1 MNSVDIFYRAFT
13 EYKKLIAQDKD
24 SLAMQRFALSLNKA
38 QHENLQIIYYECTI
52 KEDWIIALEKALPF
66 LEKAIKEDRQFI
78 RNNEDILPIE
88 KVRKTSRQS
97 IQDLSKHSDYI
108 TRKPD
113 PNNPANITP
122 DKLMVI
128 RKENDYTVYEN
139 RVLFTTVMYA
149 KEFIESRLE
158 VIKDAITK
166 YEGKSMVHKKLDIGD
181 RALDIQIQLHETRK
195 NDPYALE
202 KSKAEALLIRIEN
215 IFTVVLS
222 FLKMPLLAKFTKVEL
237 VKRPITKTN
246 VLKINLN
253 FKNTLALYDYLMD
266 YNELGYTLHRIE
278 ESLLP
283 LSTQAVNDYTHAS
296 LLLSFITYQYSNR
309 ISDRLSKAY
318 FEEEERRQKERE
330 DQLLEQLKSIH
341 LSIKDSGKTL
351 DKYLLMFE
359 EGYRVIEKRVELLKR
374 EIRDLVIAQQKEI
387 FQLKQQHELAVKVLN
402 DQHELAVK
410 QINEQHRQ
418 DLMNLAALHET
429 EIKELQTAHQQAIT
443 SLNEE
448 HETAMEEVIAS
459 HQHTLATLQS
469 NMDAK
474 FNALKDTYLK
484 KETDLNKELEE
495 NRRLIKEQQEE
506 QDTLQVE
513 RDIIKGE
520 LLVYKT
526 KSGSEL
532 NVDDFTSKERFLE
545 LERIRDS
552 YARIFSKSWQATK
565 KAIRKEILSQ
575 PYQSPK
581 KEKHHGKKED

>member
-24 SLAMQRFALSLNKA
+24 SLTMQRFALSLNKA

-113 PNNPANITP
+113 ANNPANITP
-122 DKLMVI
+122 DKLMII

-149 KEFIESRLE
+149 KEFLESRLE

-166 YEGKSMVHKKLDIGD
+166 YEGKSMVHKKLDTGD
-181 RALDIQIQLHETRK
+181 RTLDIQIQLHETRK

-215 IFTVVLS
+215 IFTVILS
-222 FLKMPLLAKFTKVEL
+222 FLKMPLLSKFTKVEL

-253 FKNTLALYDYLMD
+253 FKNTLALYDYLVD
-266 YNELGYTLHRIE
+266 YNEPGYTLHRFE

-283 LSTQAVNDYTHAS
+283 LSNQAVDDYTHAT
-296 LLLSFITYQYSNR
+296 LLLSFITYQFGHR

-318 FEEEERRQKERE
+318 FEEEERRQKEKEER
-330 DQLLEQLKSIH
+330 LLEQLKSIH

-351 DKYLLMFE
+351 DQYLLMFE

-374 EIRDLVIAQQKEI
+374 EMKELVIAQQKELLALNH
-387 FQLKQQHELAVKVLN
+387 QHDLAQEHLRQQHLQDLN
-402 DQHELAVK
+402 DQ
-410 QINEQHRQ
+410 
-418 DLMNLAALHET
+418 DALHQT
-429 EIKELQTAHQQAIT
+429 ELKDLLSKHQQAIEA
-443 SLNEE
+443 LNTE
-448 HETAMEEVIAS
+448 HESAIDELVTN
-459 HQHTLATLQS
+459 HQETLTTLQS
-469 NMDAK
+469 TMDAK
-474 FNALKDTYLK
+474 LQVMKDTYLG
-484 KETDLNKELEE
+484 KEAELNLKLDE
-495 NRRLIKEQQEE
+495 NRQLIKEQQEQ
-506 QDTLQVE
+506 QDALQVE
-513 RDIIKGE
+513 RDIFKGE

-532 NVDDFTSKERFLE
+532 NIDDFTSKERFLE

-575 PYQSPK
+575 PYQPPK
-581 KEKHHGKKED
+581 KDKHHGKKEE

>member
-24 SLAMQRFALSLNKA
+24 SLAMQRFARSLNKV

-113 PNNPANITP
+113 ANNPANITP
-122 DKLMVI
+122 DKLMII

-215 IFTVVLS
+215 IFTVILS
-222 FLKMPLLAKFTKVEL
+222 YLKMPLLSKFTKVEL

-253 FKNTLALYDYLMD
+253 FKNTLALYDYLVD
-266 YNELGYTLHRIE
+266 YNEPGYTLHRFE

-283 LSTQAVNDYTHAS
+283 LSNQAVDDYTHAA
-296 LLLSFITYQYSNR
+296 LLLSFITYQFGHR

-318 FEEEERRQKERE
+318 FEEEERRQKEKEER
-330 DQLLEQLKSIH
+330 LLEQLKSIH
-341 LSIKDSGKTL
+341 LSIQDSGKTL
-351 DKYLLMFE
+351 DQYLLMFE
-359 EGYRVIEKRVELLKR
+359 EGYRVIEKRVEFLKR
-374 EIRDLVIAQQKEI
+374 EMKELVIAQQKELLELNH
-387 FQLKQQHELAVKVLN
+387 QHDLAQEHLKQQHL
-402 DQHELAVK
+402 
-410 QINEQHRQ
+410 Q
-418 DLMNLAALHET
+418 DLSNQVALHQT
-429 EIKELQTAHQQAIT
+429 ELKDLHSKQQQAIEA
-443 SLNEE
+443 LNTE
-448 HETAMEEVIAS
+448 HESALDELVTN
-459 HQHTLATLQS
+459 HQETLTTLQS
-469 NMDAK
+469 TMDAK
-474 FNALKDTYLK
+474 IQVMKDTYLG
-484 KETDLNKELEE
+484 KEAELNLKLDE
-495 NRRLIKEQQEE
+495 NRQLIKEQQEQ
-506 QDTLQVE
+506 QDALQVE
-513 RDIIKGE
+513 RDIFKGE

-532 NVDDFTSKERFLE
+532 NIDDFTSKERFLE
-545 LERIRDS
+545 LERIRNA

-575 PYQSPK
+575 PYQPPK
-581 KEKHHGKKED
+581 KDKHHGNKEE

>member
-24 SLAMQRFALSLNKA
+24 SLTMQRFALSLNKA

-113 PNNPANITP
+113 ANNPANITP
-122 DKLMVI
+122 DKLMII

-149 KEFIESRLE
+149 KEFLESRLE

-166 YEGKSMVHKKLDIGD
+166 YEGKSMVHKKLDTGD
-181 RALDIQIQLHETRK
+181 RTLDIQIQLHETRK

-215 IFTVVLS
+215 IFTVILS
-222 FLKMPLLAKFTKVEL
+222 FLKMPLLSKFTKVEL

-253 FKNTLALYDYLMD
+253 FKNTLALYDYLVD
-266 YNELGYTLHRIE
+266 YNEPGYTLHRFE

-283 LSTQAVNDYTHAS
+283 LSNQAVDDYTHAT
-296 LLLSFITYQYSNR
+296 LLLSFITYQFGHR

-318 FEEEERRQKERE
+318 FEEEERRQKEKEER
-330 DQLLEQLKSIH
+330 LLEQLKSIH

-351 DKYLLMFE
+351 DQYLLMFE

-374 EIRDLVIAQQKEI
+374 EMKELVIAQQKELLALNH
-387 FQLKQQHELAVKVLN
+387 QHDLAQEHLRQQHLQDLN
-402 DQHELAVK
+402 DQ
-410 QINEQHRQ
+410 
-418 DLMNLAALHET
+418 DALHQT
-429 EIKELQTAHQQAIT
+429 ELKDLHSKHQQAIEA
-443 SLNEE
+443 LNTE
-448 HETAMEEVIAS
+448 HESVIDELVTN
-459 HQHTLATLQS
+459 HQETLTTLQS
-469 NMDAK
+469 TMDAK
-474 FNALKDTYLK
+474 LQVMKDTYLG
-484 KETDLNKELEE
+484 KEAELNLKLDE
-495 NRRLIKEQQEE
+495 NRQLINEQQEQ
-506 QDTLQVE
+506 QDALQVE
-513 RDIIKGE
+513 RDIFKGE

-532 NVDDFTSKERFLE
+532 NIDDFTSKERFLE

-575 PYQSPK
+575 PYQPPK
-581 KEKHHGKKED
+581 KDKHHGKKEE

>member
-24 SLAMQRFALSLNKA
+24 SLTMQRFALSLNKA

-113 PNNPANITP
+113 ANNPANITP
-122 DKLMVI
+122 DKLMII

-149 KEFIESRLE
+149 KEFLESRLE

-166 YEGKSMVHKKLDIGD
+166 YEGKSMVHKKLDTGD
-181 RALDIQIQLHETRK
+181 RTLDIQIQLHETRK

-215 IFTVVLS
+215 IFTVILS
-222 FLKMPLLAKFTKVEL
+222 FLKMPLLSKFTKVEL

-253 FKNTLALYDYLMD
+253 FKNTLALYDYLVD
-266 YNELGYTLHRIE
+266 YNEPGYTLHRFE

-283 LSTQAVNDYTHAS
+283 LSNQAVDDYTHAT
-296 LLLSFITYQYSNR
+296 LLLSFITYQFGHR

-318 FEEEERRQKERE
+318 FEEEERRQKEKEER
-330 DQLLEQLKSIH
+330 LLEQLKSIH

-351 DKYLLMFE
+351 DQFLLMFE

-374 EIRDLVIAQQKEI
+374 EMKELVIAQQKELLALNH
-387 FQLKQQHELAVKVLN
+387 QHDLAQEHLRQQHLQDLN
-402 DQHELAVK
+402 DQ
-410 QINEQHRQ
+410 
-418 DLMNLAALHET
+418 DALHQT
-429 EIKELQTAHQQAIT
+429 ELKDLLSKHQQAIEA
-443 SLNEE
+443 LNTE
-448 HETAMEEVIAS
+448 HESAIDELVTN
-459 HQHTLATLQS
+459 HQETLTTLQS
-469 NMDAK
+469 TMDAK
-474 FNALKDTYLK
+474 LQVMKDTYLG
-484 KETDLNKELEE
+484 KEAELNLKLDE
-495 NRRLIKEQQEE
+495 NRQLIKEQQEQ
-506 QDTLQVE
+506 QDALQVE
-513 RDIIKGE
+513 RDIFKGE

-532 NVDDFTSKERFLE
+532 NIDDFTSKERFLE

-575 PYQSPK
+575 PYQPPK
-581 KEKHHGKKED
+581 KDKHHGKKEE

>member
-113 PNNPANITP
+113 ANNPANITP
-122 DKLMVI
+122 DKLMII
-128 RKENDYTVYEN
+128 RKESDYTVYEN

-181 RALDIQIQLHETRK
+181 RALDIQIQLRETRK

-215 IFTVVLS
+215 IFTVILS
-222 FLKMPLLAKFTKVEL
+222 YLKMPLLSKFTKVEL

-253 FKNTLALYDYLMD
+253 FKNTLALYDYLVD
-266 YNELGYTLHRIE
+266 YNELGYTLHRFE

-283 LSTQAVNDYTHAS
+283 LSNQAVDDYTHAA
-296 LLLSFITYQYSNR
+296 LLLSFITYQFGHR

-318 FEEEERRQKERE
+318 FEEEERRQKEKEER
-330 DQLLEQLKSIH
+330 LLEQLKSIH

-351 DKYLLMFE
+351 DQYLLMFE
-359 EGYRVIEKRVELLKR
+359 EGYRVIEKRVEFLKR
-374 EIRDLVIAQQKEI
+374 EMKELVIAQQKELLELNH
-387 FQLKQQHELAVKVLN
+387 QHDLAQEHLKQQHL
-402 DQHELAVK
+402 
-410 QINEQHRQ
+410 Q
-418 DLMNLAALHET
+418 DLSNQDALHQT
-429 EIKELQTAHQQAIT
+429 ELKDLHSKQQQAIEA
-443 SLNEE
+443 LNTE
-448 HETAMEEVIAS
+448 HESALDELVTN
-459 HQHTLATLQS
+459 HQETLTTLQS
-469 NMDAK
+469 TMDAK
-474 FNALKDTYLK
+474 IQVMKDTYLG
-484 KETDLNKELEE
+484 KEAELNLKLDE
-495 NRRLIKEQQEE
+495 NRQLIKEQQEQ
-506 QDTLQVE
+506 QDALQVE
-513 RDIIKGE
+513 RDIFKGE

-532 NVDDFTSKERFLE
+532 NIDDFTSKERFLE
-545 LERIRDS
+545 LERIRNA

-575 PYQSPK
+575 PYQPPK
-581 KEKHHGKKED
+581 KDKHHGNKEE

>member
-1 MNSVDIFYRAFT
+1 MNSIDIFYRAFT

-24 SLAMQRFALSLNKA
+24 SLTMQRFALSLNKA

-113 PNNPANITP
+113 ANNPANITP
-122 DKLMVI
+122 DKLMII

-149 KEFIESRLE
+149 KEFLESRLE

-166 YEGKSMVHKKLDIGD
+166 YEGKSMVHKKLDTGD
-181 RALDIQIQLHETRK
+181 RTLDIQIQLHETRK

-215 IFTVVLS
+215 IFTVILS
-222 FLKMPLLAKFTKVEL
+222 FLKMPLLSKFTKVEL

-253 FKNTLALYDYLMD
+253 FKNTLALYDYLVD
-266 YNELGYTLHRIE
+266 YNEPGYTLHRFE

-283 LSTQAVNDYTHAS
+283 LSNQAVDDYTHAT
-296 LLLSFITYQYSNR
+296 LLLSFITYQFGHR

-318 FEEEERRQKERE
+318 FEEEERRQKEKEER
-330 DQLLEQLKSIH
+330 LLEQLKSIH

-351 DKYLLMFE
+351 DQYLLMFE

-374 EIRDLVIAQQKEI
+374 EMKELVIAQQKELLALNH
-387 FQLKQQHELAVKVLN
+387 QHDLAQEHLKQQHLQDLN
-402 DQHELAVK
+402 DQ
-410 QINEQHRQ
+410 
-418 DLMNLAALHET
+418 DALHQT
-429 EIKELQTAHQQAIT
+429 ELKDLLSKHQQAIEA
-443 SLNEE
+443 LNIE
-448 HETAMEEVIAS
+448 HESAIDELVTN
-459 HQHTLATLQS
+459 HQETLTTLQS
-469 NMDAK
+469 TMDAK
-474 FNALKDTYLK
+474 LQVMKDTYLG
-484 KETDLNKELEE
+484 KEAELNLKLDE
-495 NRRLIKEQQEE
+495 NRQLIKEQQEQ
-506 QDTLQVE
+506 QDALQVE
-513 RDIIKGE
+513 RDIFKGE

-532 NVDDFTSKERFLE
+532 NIDDFTSKERFLE

-575 PYQSPK
+575 PYQPPK
-581 KEKHHGKKED
+581 KDKHHGKKED

>member
-1 MNSVDIFYRAFT
+1 VNSIDLFYRAFT

-24 SLAMQRFALSLNKA
+24 SLAMQRFSFSLNKP

-52 KEDWIIALEKALPF
+52 KEDWILTLEKALPF

-97 IQDLSKHSDYI
+97 IQDLSKRSDYI

-113 PNNPANITP
+113 PNNPASITP
-122 DKLMVI
+122 DKLMII

-166 YEGKSMVHKKLDIGD
+166 YEGKSMVHKKLDTGD
-181 RALDIQIQLHETRK
+181 RTVDIQIQFHETRK

-215 IFTVVLS
+215 IFTVILS
-222 FLKMPLLAKFTKVEL
+222 FLKMPLLSKFTKVEL

-253 FKNTLALYDYLMD
+253 FKNTLALYDYLID
-266 YNELGYTLHRIE
+266 YNELGYTLHRVE

-283 LSTQAVNDYTHAS
+283 LSTQAVDDYTHAT
-296 LLLSFITYQYSNR
+296 LLWSFITYQFGNR

-318 FEEEERRQKERE
+318 FEEEERRQREKE
-330 DQLLEQLKSIH
+330 DQLLAKLKTIH
-341 LSIKDSGKTL
+341 LTIKESGKTL
-351 DKYLLMFE
+351 DQYLLMFE
-359 EGYRVIEKRVELLKR
+359 EGYRVIEKRVDLLKQ
-374 EIRDLVIAQQKEI
+374 EMKDLVIAQQKEI
-387 FQLKQQHELAVKVLN
+387 VQLNQQHDLA
-402 DQHELAVK
+402 QK
-410 QINEQHRQ
+410 QLEEQHLKELEAQ
-418 DLMNLAALHET
+418 DDLHQAAL
-429 EIKELQTAHQQAIT
+429 KELHIKQQQAIAE
-443 SLNEE
+443 LNSE
-448 HETAMEEVIAS
+448 HETAMDELVAT
-459 HQHTLATLQS
+459 HQETLTNLQS
-469 NMDAK
+469 TMDTK
-474 FNALKDTYLK
+474 LQTLKETYLG
-484 KETDLNKELEE
+484 KEAELNSKLEQ
-495 NRRLIKEQQEE
+495 NRRLIQEQQDQQEM
-506 QDTLQVE
+506 LQVE

-520 LLVYKT
+520 LLVYK
-526 KSGSEL
+526 SSAGSQL

-545 LERIRDS
+545 LERIRDA

-575 PYQSPK
+575 PYESPK
-581 KEKHHGKKED
+581 KEKQHGKKED

>member
-113 PNNPANITP
+113 ANNPANITP
-122 DKLMVI
+122 DKLMII

-215 IFTVVLS
+215 IFTVILS
-222 FLKMPLLAKFTKVEL
+222 YLKMPLLSKFTKVEL

-253 FKNTLALYDYLMD
+253 FKNTLALYDYLVD
-266 YNELGYTLHRIE
+266 YNELGYTLHRFE

-283 LSTQAVNDYTHAS
+283 LSNQAVDDYTHAA
-296 LLLSFITYQYSNR
+296 LLLSFITYQFGHR

-318 FEEEERRQKERE
+318 FEEEERRQKEKEER
-330 DQLLEQLKSIH
+330 LLEQLKSIH
-341 LSIKDSGKTL
+341 LSIQDSGKTL
-351 DKYLLMFE
+351 DQYLLMFE
-359 EGYRVIEKRVELLKR
+359 EGYRVIEKRVEFLKR
-374 EIRDLVIAQQKEI
+374 EMKELVIAQQKELLELNH
-387 FQLKQQHELAVKVLN
+387 QHDLAQEHLKQQHL
-402 DQHELAVK
+402 
-410 QINEQHRQ
+410 Q
-418 DLMNLAALHET
+418 DLSNQDALHQT
-429 EIKELQTAHQQAIT
+429 ELKDLHSKQQQAIEA
-443 SLNEE
+443 LNTE
-448 HETAMEEVIAS
+448 HESALDELVTN
-459 HQHTLATLQS
+459 HQETLTTLQS
-469 NMDAK
+469 TMDAK
-474 FNALKDTYLK
+474 IQVMKDTYLG
-484 KETDLNKELEE
+484 KEAELNLKLDE
-495 NRRLIKEQQEE
+495 NRQLIKEQQEQ
-506 QDTLQVE
+506 QDALQVE
-513 RDIIKGE
+513 RDIFKGE

-532 NVDDFTSKERFLE
+532 NIDDFTSKERFLE

-575 PYQSPK
+575 PYQPPK
-581 KEKHHGKKED
+581 KDKHHGKKED